1 LALAATNH
9 NFFKKSEISLNKMR
23 KLAEIF
29 EKNVKNKQKTK
40 IIHIKVTF
48 STDEAK
54 AKALITELWKNTN

>member
-1 LALAATNH
+1 
-9 NFFKKSEISLNKMR
+9 MR

-29 EKNVKNKQKTK
+29 EKMYKTNKKQKTT
-40 IIHIKVTF
+40 HIKVTF